1 MKHCNI
7 PDVWSGDEALAFV
20 AFLQRLIDAIWRAHG
35 HNMGPC
41 LEKKC
46 TLNTGH
52 HPHHEVCMDE
62 NDPAL
67 FDFEPIP
74 FPRR

>member
-7 PDVWSGDEALAFV
+7 PDVWSGEEALAFV
-20 AFLQRLIDAIWRAHG
+20 AFLNRLIEAIWRAHG
-35 HNMGPC
+35 HKMGRC
-41 LEKKC
+41 LEKAHHS
-46 TLNTGH
+46 GH
-52 HPHHEVCMDE
+52 HPEHQVCLDE

-74 FPRR
+74 FPTR